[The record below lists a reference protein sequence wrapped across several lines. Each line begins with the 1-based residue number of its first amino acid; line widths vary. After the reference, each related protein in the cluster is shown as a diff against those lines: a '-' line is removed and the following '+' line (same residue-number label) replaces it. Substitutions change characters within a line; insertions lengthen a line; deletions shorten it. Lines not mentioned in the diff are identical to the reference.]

1 MNKIVKKF
9 DVNKMTEFEPSEV
22 TSSEDELDLI
32 EVDEIQEKYVKYDQS
47 TAKAF
52 DLID

>member
-9 DVNKMTEFEPSEV
+9 DVNKMTEFKPSE
-22 TSSEDELDLI
+22 TIQFQDDFGLEDSEN
-32 EVDEIQEKYVKYDQS
+32 IQEKYVKYDQS